1 MERPQTPWRLGS
13 GHREVQGQGE
23 VYFIKPDARV
33 CLVKAEKMA
42 SRGLRDKLRLLC
54 SIATVPVVL
63 GCGVSFAQQA
73 GNDWKDYLGG
83 PESSH
88 YSTLKQINT
97 GNVNKLDVAWSYPT
111 GDDVVY
117 TFSPLVV
124 HNIAYFAAKQGS
136 LVAVDA
142 TTGKELW
149 AHPFTT
155 PGGAPS
161 RFSGIAGMRGA
172 NYWESKDGKDRRILV
187 SANGSLQALNA
198 QTGQLVD
205 SFADHGKLD
214 LKTGIDRAT
223 RPLASRTPGRIF
235 ENILILGSATGEGY
249 LAPPGDIRAFDVVT
263 GKLLWVF
270 HTIPRPGEFGY
281 DTWPKDAYKYMGGVD
296 VWGEITVDPKH
307 GIAYFPVASAKY
319 ELYGGDRPGNNL
331 YADCLLALDAR
342 TGKKLWHYQTVHHD
356 VWDYDPDAAP
366 QLVTVK
372 HDGKTVDAVALA
384 SKNGF
389 LYVFDRV
396 TGKPLWPIEERPVPQ
411 SDVPG
416 EITSKTQPFPTVVPP
431 FSRQGMTVKDMYTGF
446 MRPEE
451 VEWWRDRLTKARTG
465 FYTPPST
472 KGDTINL
479 PSVNGGALFFST
491 GADPTNGTVYVLSKD
506 MPSIVKLV
514 PGGESTTANAGNLI
528 PSRLR
533 NAPTKKSP
541 FPTQE
546 QMGRAV
552 YEQNCQFCHGPE
564 LKGDR
569 GPELDTVVSRLG
581 ADTTRNTILHGRATM
596 PSFST
601 LPAESM
607 NELMA
612 FLKAPDLAPLGT
624 APTASAQAMMHS
636 LRIEPDYPS
645 DVEGPPSRYK
655 TGYGNE
661 PYVITP
667 PWSTITAYDLNTGK
681 IKWKTPYG
689 DIPQAGPSDK
699 MRGNIYPKSGF
710 VTTAGGL
717 VLFAGNDAKLYAL
730 DSATGKLLFS
740 KDLPN
745 GSQGVPAVYEANG
758 REYVLVAVS
767 GGATPYPEGGYMP
780 PGGTSAPVTSKGY
793 VSFALP
799 AGEK

>member
-1 MERPQTPWRLGS
+1 VR
-13 GHREVQGQGE
+13 
-23 VYFIKPDARV
+23 YFISIWNWNIFKAREETGMDRF
-33 CLVKAEKMA
+33 KTAT
-42 SRGLRDKLRLLC
+42 RGIIVSKFRRFFPAVIAVLLC
-54 SIATVPVVL
+54 DGGL
-63 GCGVSFAQQA
+63 LAQPLQT
-73 GNDWKDYLGG
+73 GWIDYLGG

-88 YSTLKQINT
+88 YSALKQINT
-97 GNVNKLDVAWSYPT
+97 DNINKLDVAWSYLT
-111 GDDVVY
+111 GDDVTY
-117 TFSPLVV
+117 TFSPLVID
-124 HNIAYFAAKQGS
+124 NIAYLAAKQGS

-149 AHPFTT
+149 VHSFTT
-155 PGGAPS
+155 PGSTPS

-172 NYWESKDGKDRRILV
+172 NYWESKDRKDRRLLL
-187 SANGSLQALNA
+187 SSGGFLQAVDA
-198 QTGQLVD
+198 QTGKLVD

-214 LKTGIDRAT
+214 LKIGLDRTT
-223 RPLASRTPGRIF
+223 RPLSSRTPGRIF
-235 ENILILGSATGEGY
+235 ENIIILGSATGEGY

-296 VWGEITVDPKH
+296 VWGEITVDPKR
-307 GIAYFPVASAKY
+307 GVAYFPVASAKY

-331 YADCLLALDAR
+331 YADSLLALDAR
-342 TGKKLWHYQTVHHD
+342 TGKYLWHYQTVHHD

-389 LYVFDRV
+389 LYVFNRV

-416 EITSKTQPFPTVVPP
+416 EVTSKTQPFPTVVPP
-431 FSRQGMTVKDMYTGF
+431 FSRQGMTVKDMYEGF
-446 MRPEE
+446 MKPDE
-451 VEWWRDRLTKARTG
+451 VAWWKERLTKARTG
-465 FYTPPST
+465 FYTPPSV
-472 KGDTINL
+472 GVDTINM

-491 GADPTNGTVYVLSKD
+491 GADPTNGTVYVLGKD
-506 MPSIVKLV
+506 MPSIIKLV
-514 PGGESTTANAGNLI
+514 PAGESTTANAGGLI
-528 PSRLR
+528 PSRQHNPAR
-533 NAPTKKSP
+533 AARAG

-552 YEQNCQFCHGPE
+552 YEQNCQVCHGPE

-569 GPELDTVVSRLG
+569 GPALDTVVNRLG
-581 ADTTRNTILHGRATM
+581 TDATRNVVTNGRATM
-596 PSFST
+596 PPFSA
-601 LPAESM
+601 LPAQSM

-612 FLKAPDLAPLGT
+612 FLKQPDLAPLGS
-624 APTASAQAMMHS
+624 APTSAMQSMMRS
-636 LRIEPDYPS
+636 FTTEPPYPS
-645 DVEGPPSRYK
+645 DIEGPPSRYK

-667 PWSTITAYDLNTGK
+667 PWSSITAYDLNTGK

-689 DIPQAGPSDK
+689 DVPQAGPSDK
-699 MRGNIYPKSGF
+699 MRGNVYPKSGF

-717 VLFAGNDAKLYAL
+717 VLFAGNDSKLYAL
-730 DSATGKLLFS
+730 NSVTGKLIFS
-740 KDLPN
+740 KELSN

-758 REYVLVAVS
+758 REYILLCVS
-767 GGATPYPEGGYMP
+767 GGGTPYPEGAYIP
-780 PGGTSAPVTSKGY
+780 PGGGTSPPLISKGY
-793 VSFALP
+793 IALALP
-799 AGEK
+799 SVGGKQ